1 MCPGE
6 RMVCIEREAP
16 RRRTC
21 AGAEERSGRR
31 ASAVEVSNS
40 GRRSCVSKEIRAGK
54 ETCVSKSACAG
65 KKTIAGQEAS
75 FGRKA
80 RAGHQAS
87 SGASGSVTLEAA
99 IALPAFLL
107 FAMLIILL
115 VKTAIAS
122 MALQSAL
129 TQTVRLAAS
138 AWYPIHLAQTAAATD
153 KEEHAGQENAGPGDA
168 GKLEDVLETIGE
180 YGDYLPSPLKEWAE
194 AMADGKRAL
203 QEEAA
208 KRIFGSLALSL
219 SDSGVLD
226 TDRFRIAHVE
236 LPRPDNGQQLT
247 LEGEYRLP
255 FRVPFANRPLV
266 IRAAAAER
274 VWVGGQPS
282 RAVRAEPG
290 GEGLDVQFVS
300 LTPDPVRPGRKATL
314 VLRTRPGAALDLSVF
329 YKSGESKAKNLGR
342 AVADEAGYIS
352 WTWHVSGNTTS
363 GQWSWVVSGEGG
375 IHEQTFRVERAGGQ
389 EGR

>member
-1 MCPGE
+1 M
-6 RMVCIEREAP
+6 
-16 RRRTC
+16 
-21 AGAEERSGRR
+21 
-31 ASAVEVSNS
+31 
-40 GRRSCVSKEIRAGK
+40 
-54 ETCVSKSACAG
+54 
-65 KKTIAGQEAS
+65 
-75 FGRKA
+75 
-80 RAGHQAS
+80 
-87 SGASGSVTLEAA
+87 
-99 IALPAFLL
+99 LPVFLL

-129 TQTVRLAAS
+129 TQTARLAAS
-138 AWYPIHLAQTAAATD
+138 VWYPIHQAQTAAPAD
-153 KEEHAGQENAGPGDA
+153 QQGHAGQGNAGTGET

-180 YGDYLPSPLKEWAE
+180 YEDYLPSPLKEWAE
-194 AMADGKRAL
+194 ALADGGRAL

-208 KRIFGSLALSL
+208 TQIFGSLAVSL
-219 SDSGVLD
+219 SDTDVLD
-226 TDRFRIAHVE
+226 TRRFRLAHVE
-236 LPRPDNGQQLT
+236 LPNPDNGQRLT

-255 FRVPFANRPLV
+255 FRVPFTNRPLV

-290 GEGLDVQFVS
+290 GEGLEVQFVS

-329 YKSGESKAKNLGR
+329 YKSGESRAKNLGR

-352 WTWHVSGNTTS
+352 WTWHVSGNTTP

-375 IHEQTFRVERAGGQ
+375 VYEQTFRVERAGGQ
-389 EGR
+389 EG